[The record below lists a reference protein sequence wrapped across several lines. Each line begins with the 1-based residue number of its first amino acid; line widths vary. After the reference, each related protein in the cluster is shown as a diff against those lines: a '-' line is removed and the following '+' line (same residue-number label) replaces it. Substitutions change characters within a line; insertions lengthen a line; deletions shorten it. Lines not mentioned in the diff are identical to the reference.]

1 MKNIKRRIY
10 TLLIAYAVVMSVN
23 LAGNYEYY
31 AAGYDWKF
39 SVFFSLGVTTV
50 GWLGYVLMYELL
62 FKKIIN
68 WKQRPNISLALA
80 VVISGIYGIG
90 LMSFIM
96 KALVWMGITK
106 EQPAE
111 AYVENCIYSAL
122 FSMLIAL
129 IINGREFL
137 MQWKRSAEDNERMR
151 AEMIRSQ
158 YEVLKTQ
165 VNPHF
170 LFNSLNT
177 LAAIIP
183 EKPSVAV
190 DFVEQLSKVF
200 RYSLQHSEENT
211 TTVAAEMKIVAAYIF
226 LNKQRYD
233 DKLQTDIRVGDEV
246 KDKII
251 ITQSVLMLVENAIKH
266 NEISAGSPLLV
277 SIFTEGDML
286 VVKNN
291 LQPKR
296 IPEESTH
303 IGLQNIRRRFSLIA
317 KKEVQVIQQKE
328 AFIVKI
334 PMLEQ

>member
-23 LAGNYEYY
+23 LTANYQYY
-31 AAGYDWKF
+31 AEGNDWRF
-39 SVFFSLGVTTV
+39 SVFFSLGVTTL
-50 GWLGYVLMYELL
+50 GWLGYVLLYKLV

-80 VVISGIYGIG
+80 VVISGIYGVG

-106 EQPAE
+106 EQSSE
-111 AYVENCIYSAL
+111 SYVENCIYSAL

-183 EKPSVAV
+183 ERPAVAV

-211 TTVAAEMKIVAAYIF
+211 TTVAAEMKIVASYLF

-233 DKLQTDIRVGDEV
+233 DKLQTDIRIEDGA

-266 NEISAGSPLLV
+266 NEISTDSPLLV

-296 IPEESTH
+296 IAEASTN
-303 IGLQNIRRRFSLIA
+303 IGLPNIRNRYSLITP
-317 KKEVQVIQQKE
+317 KEVQIIQQKD

-334 PMLEQ
+334 PMLEL

>member
-1 MKNIKRRIY
+1 MKIILKRLY

-23 LAGNYEYY
+23 LTANYEYY
-31 AAGYDWKF
+31 AAGHDWRF
-39 SVFFSLGVTTV
+39 SVFFSLGVTTL
-50 GWLGYVLMYELL
+50 GWLGYVVLYEIV

-68 WKQRPNISLALA
+68 WKRRPNLSLAMA
-80 VVISGIYGIG
+80 VIISGIYGVA
-90 LMSFIM
+90 LMVFVM
-96 KALVWMGITK
+96 KMLVWTGVMR
-106 EQPAE
+106 EQPIAS
-111 AYVENCIYSAL
+111 YIENCIYSAM

-129 IINGREFL
+129 IVNGREFL

-183 EKPSVAV
+183 EKPGVAV
-190 DFVEQLSKVF
+190 DFVQQLSKVF

-211 TTVAAEMKIVAAYIF
+211 TTVAAEMKIVASYLF
-226 LNKQRYD
+226 LNRQRFD
-233 DKLQTDIRVGDEV
+233 DKLQTDIQVSPAANE
-246 KDKII
+246 KTII
-251 ITQSVLMLVENAIKH
+251 SQSVLMLVENAIKH
-266 NEISAGSPLLV
+266 NEISTGSPLTI
-277 SIFTEGDML
+277 SIYTEGDML

-296 IPEESTH
+296 IAEPSTN
-303 IGLQNIRRRFSLIA
+303 IGLQNIRSRYSLVTQQ
-317 KKEVQVIQQKE
+317 EVQVIQQQNT
-328 AFIVKI
+328 FTVKI
-334 PMLEQ
+334 PMLWT